1 MYHTE
6 HPVSSEKF
14 QEVQEGSSM
23 SDLSSVKVKRASK
36 LSPSQRR
43 VLTNLYQGLPAGHHL
58 QGRSEHGGFNGTY
71 TSLVRLGLI
80 QGNCELTDAGVEVA
94 KEID

>member
-1 MYHTE
+1 
-6 HPVSSEKF
+6 
-14 QEVQEGSSM
+14 
-23 SDLSSVKVKRASK
+23 
-36 LSPSQRR
+36 